1 MTFVNHLSKL
11 WQQQQQINRV
21 DNHDF
26 KAMSSSILL
35 IDDDT
40 ELCALLSEFLHLE
53 GFSTHA
59 VHDGIEAV
67 SHCRTNTYDAV
78 VLDIMLPGMQGLDVL
93 RALRE
98 FSDMPI
104 LMLTARGEDTDRI
117 LGLELGADDYLA
129 KPCNPRE
136 LSARLRA
143 ILRRVTGGKAKTRP
157 PATLA
162 VGGTVTDA
170 ANRTARFNQ
179 QDLHVTSAEFNILRV
194 LLAHAGQVVSK
205 DELHEQALGRA
216 LAAYDRS
223 IDVHVSNLRKK
234 MAAAGATNMIL
245 SVRGVGYQFAGEPN
259 EAGQ

>member
-1 MTFVNHLSKL
+1 L
-11 WQQQQQINRV
+11 
-21 DNHDF
+21 
-26 KAMSSSILL
+26 SSSILI

-67 SHCRTNTYDAV
+67 SHCRENTYDAI
-78 VLDIMLPGMQGLDVL
+78 VLDIMLPGMQGLEVL
-93 RALRE
+93 RTLRE
-98 FSDMPI
+98 FSDTPI

-143 ILRRVTGGKAKTRP
+143 ILRRVVGGKVSASP
-157 PATLA
+157 PATVT

-170 ANRTARFNQ
+170 ANRTASFNQ

-194 LLAHAGQVVSK
+194 LLAHAGEVVSK
-205 DELHEQALGRA
+205 DVLYEQALGRA

-259 EAGQ
+259 EANSANQG

>member
-1 MTFVNHLSKL
+1 
-11 WQQQQQINRV
+11 
-21 DNHDF
+21 
-26 KAMSSSILL
+26 MSSNILI

-53 GFSTHA
+53 GFNTHT

-67 SHCRTNTYDAV
+67 SHCRTHTYDAV

-93 RALRE
+93 RTLRE
-98 FSDMPI
+98 FSNTPI

-117 LGLELGADDYLA
+117 LGLELGADDYLP

-143 ILRRVTGGKAKTRP
+143 ILRRVVGGKASARP
-157 PATLA
+157 PATVT

-170 ANRTARFNQ
+170 ANRTASFNQ

-205 DELHEQALGRA
+205 DVLHEQALGRA

-259 EAGQ
+259 EANSANQG

>member
-1 MTFVNHLSKL
+1 
-11 WQQQQQINRV
+11 
-21 DNHDF
+21 
-26 KAMSSSILL
+26 MSNSILL
-35 IDDDT
+35 VDDDT
-40 ELCALLSEFLHLE
+40 ELCALLSEFLNLE

-67 SHCRTNTYDAV
+67 THCRTHTYDAV

-93 RALRE
+93 RTLRE
-98 FSDMPI
+98 FCDTPI

-117 LGLELGADDYLA
+117 LGLELGADDYLP

-143 ILRRVTGGKAKTRP
+143 ILRRVAAGKAKTKP
-157 PATLA
+157 SATLA
-162 VGGTVTDA
+162 VGATLIDT
-170 ANRTARFNQ
+170 ANRTASFEQ
-179 QDLHVTSAEFNILRV
+179 QNLHVTSAEFNILRV

-205 DELHEQALGRA
+205 DVLHEQALGRA

-234 MAAAGATNMIL
+234 LAAAGATNMIL
-245 SVRGVGYQFAGEPN
+245 SVRGVGYQFAGEANN
-259 EAGQ
+259 ENQG